1 MRQTT
6 NGAIDGAMAGHV
18 ADDGDEEDD
27 QNAERGAIEPI
38 PDGLR
43 TLVHSGKG
51 SEIFIKTSPLNAPML
66 RPFEAI

>member
-1 MRQTT
+1 MMAMRR
-6 NGAIDGAMAGHV
+6 
-18 ADDGDEEDD
+18 DD

-43 TLVHSGKG
+43 ALVHSGKG
-51 SEIFIKTSPLNAPML
+51 SEIFIKTSPLNAPMM

>member
-1 MRQTT
+1 M
-6 NGAIDGAMAGHV
+6 

-51 SEIFIKTSPLNAPML
+51 SEIFIKTSPLNAPQR

>member
-1 MRQTT
+1 
-6 NGAIDGAMAGHV
+6 MADHGY
-18 ADDGDEEDD
+18 EEDD
-27 QNAERGAIEPI
+27 ENPKRGAIEPI

-43 TLVHSGKG
+43 TLVHNGKG